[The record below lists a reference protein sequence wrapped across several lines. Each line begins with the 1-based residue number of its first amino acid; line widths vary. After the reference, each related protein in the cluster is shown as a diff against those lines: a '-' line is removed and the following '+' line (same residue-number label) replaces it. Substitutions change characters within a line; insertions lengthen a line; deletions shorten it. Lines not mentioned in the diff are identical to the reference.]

1 MKLTFI
7 KLHIA
12 ILFAGLGSILGKL
25 ITLNEGIIVWWRMLF
40 ALVLF
45 FIFLSITK
53 ANIKISMK
61 SFFPIAFSGALLGLH
76 WVFFFGSIKASNIS
90 IGVVCFALVGF
101 FTAILE
107 PILLKRRFIYKE
119 FIYSL
124 IVLCGILLIFSFDT
138 RYRTGIIIGIISSV
152 LYSVASVLTKKNSE
166 LCLPPIM
173 LMYQMLGGVI
183 VLTCLM
189 PIYLYLYPVTTII
202 PGIRDFLYL
211 IILSFFC
218 TIVLQ
223 LFNIQ
228 VLKKISAFTVNLSY
242 NLDPI
247 YSIIAA
253 ILFFN
258 EARELNFSFYIGVTL
273 LFVSVLLQAWNTIR
287 AKSGNIEVSKKEANE
302 ILIQ

>member
-25 ITLNEGIIVWWRMLF
+25 ITLNEGLIVWWRMLF
-40 ALVLF
+40 ASIVF
-45 FIFLSITK
+45 FAFLLITK
-53 ANIKISMK
+53 KMQKIPMK
-61 SFFPIAFSGALLGLH
+61 DFILIAFTGALLGLH

-90 IGVVCFALVGF
+90 IGVVCFSLVGF

-107 PILLKRRFIYKE
+107 PILLKQKFVYRE

-124 IVLCGILLIFSFDT
+124 IVLVGILLIFSFDT
-138 RYRTGIIIGIISSV
+138 RYRTGIIIGIISSIF
-152 LYSVASVLTKKNSE
+152 YSLASIWTKKNSN
-166 LCLPPIM
+166 LCQPSIM
-173 LMYQMLGGVI
+173 LMYQMFGGVI
-183 VLTCLM
+183 VLTCLL
-189 PIYLYLYPVTTII
+189 PAYLYLYPVSTII
-202 PGIRDFLYL
+202 PGITDFAYL
-211 IILSFFC
+211 IMLSLFR
-218 TIVLQ
+218 TIILQ

-228 VLKKISAFTVNLSY
+228 VLKKVSAFTVNLSY

-258 EARELNFSFYIGVTL
+258 EGRELNFAFYIGVSL
-273 LFVSVLLQAWNTIR
+273 LLASVLLQAWNTIR
-287 AKSGNIEVSKKEANE
+287 LNKLNSKVANNEVEKT
-302 ILIQ
+302 Q